1 MSSFLLGAL
10 ALGFFA
16 GGLFFVRFFVRTRD
30 RFFAYFAAAFGI
42 MSVNQ
47 VALAA
52 LGEASEYNS
61 WLYLVRLAAF
71 VVILYAIY
79 DKNRR

>member
-16 GGLFFVRFFVRTRD
+16 GALFFVRFFVRTRD
-30 RFFAYFAAAFGI
+30 PFFAYFAAAFGI
-42 MSVNQ
+42 MSLNQ
-47 VALAA
+47 IALAA

-71 VVILYAIY
+71 VVILYAIF

>member
-16 GGLFFVRFFVRTRD
+16 AASFFLRFFARTRD

-42 MSVNQ
+42 MSANQ

-52 LGEASEYNS
+52 LGEDSEHNS

-71 VVILYAIY
+71 LVILYAIY